1 VLFTNTDKKE
11 LTSAYTH
18 LGGAIFGIIGT
29 ALLISNSKNSTNTA
43 TTAAFMIFGISM
55 ILMYSTSTIY
65 HFIDKSK
72 EKAKRVM
79 RKLDH
84 IMIFVFVAGSYT
96 PICLLILNNSIGYK
110 LLILVWSIT
119 LVGTV
124 IKLCWITAPN
134 WVSSLLYIL
143 MGWLAVWVLS
153 PLASKMPPGGMYWL
167 FSGGIFYT
175 IGGVIYG
182 LKRPNIN
189 DTYFGFHELFHIFVL
204 LGSLCHYIMM
214 YLYFV

>member
-1 VLFTNTDKKE
+1 MNINSDKKE
-11 LTSAYTH
+11 LTSAFTH
-18 LGGAIFGIIGT
+18 LGGAIFGVVGT
-29 ALLISNSKNSTNTA
+29 ALLLNTKNSNGITL
-43 TTAAFMIFGISM
+43 AAFLIFGISM

-65 HFIDKSK
+65 HFIDRSK
-72 EKAKRVM
+72 QKAKLIM

-110 LLILVWSIT
+110 LLTLVWSIT
-119 LVGTV
+119 LVGAF

-134 WVSSLLYIL
+134 WVSSLLYIS
-143 MGWLAVWVLS
+143 MSWLAVLVLS
-153 PLASKMPPGGMYWL
+153 PLASKMPAGGMYWL
-167 FSGGIFYT
+167 VAGGIFYT

-189 DTYFGFHELFHIFVL
+189 KTYFGFHELFHIFVL
-204 LGSLCHYIMM
+204 AGSLCHYVMM
-214 YLYFV
+214 YFYVG